1 VGLQEILWTIQNIP
15 RSWQNILDVLL
26 VAVIF
31 FLFLQLVR
39 GTRAATLL
47 RGIAILLILVWALS
61 AVLNLRAF
69 SWLLS
74 RTLTAL
80 AVALPV
86 IFQEEL
92 RHWLDRLGRS
102 MPLVGEEAVRED
114 ERERIIDEIRDAA
127 RHLSRRRHGALIVLE
142 RETGLQE
149 YIESGTLIDASL
161 SSDLLQTIFF
171 PGTTLHDG
179 AVIIRGEQVVAAAC
193 TLPISAARHLP
204 DRQMGLRHRASLGIS
219 EVSDAVTVV
228 VSEETG
234 RISVVVGGRFIRGI
248 DANRLGMILGEYI
261 RQRQPSRLSTWL
273 DQVRGVAR
281 HFRKAA

>member
-1 VGLQEILWTIQNIP
+1 VGLQEILWTIQNVP
-15 RSWQNILDVLL
+15 RNWQNVLDILL

-61 AVLNLRAF
+61 AILNLRAF

-127 RHLSRRRHGALIVLE
+127 RHLSRYRHGALIVLE

-149 YIESGTLIDASL
+149 YIESGTLINASL

-273 DQVRGVAR
+273 DQVREVTR